1 MVWINSFTDGFSH
14 FLEKKC
20 TKKKPLEYHLLLDVV
35 STKGQPVAD
44 IRKPKHYKT
53 DVQALHQMNY
63 LENSVN

>member
-1 MVWINSFTDGFSH
+1 MA
-14 FLEKKC
+14 FLTFWKRNVQ
-20 TKKKPLEYHLLLDVV
+20 KKKPLEYHLLLDVV